1 MNITALNGVDC
12 LHSAAKG
19 APFRIFWAN
28 GTSAPNRDTLTYTFH
43 HHSFCE
49 VHCILRGRVSYGVG
63 EGSVPVCA
71 GQFIVV
77 HQKRP
82 HRVESCSEDF
92 LKLTV
97 AFEVTDAKTVSRKLD
112 EITGNVYS
120 INTPAQNVINTL
132 FDEAEQKGCYKT
144 ERVMHTLYTL
154 LFLLAETVGCT
165 RSEQSAEEAGD
176 LRVTKA
182 KKYIADNSESFF
194 TCEEVA
200 RYCHVSVKQLGRL
213 FKQYEGIGLLA
224 FIHKSKTDA
233 AVALLRETEL
243 SQKKIAEKLGFSD
256 VRYFGKFIV
265 RMTGQTPSALRASN
279 AEEGV

>member
-1 MNITALNGVDC
+1 MNVTSLNGIDF
-12 LHSAAKG
+12 LNATAKG
-19 APFRIFWAN
+19 APFHVCWAN
-28 GTSAPNRDTLTYTFH
+28 VSSAQNRDTLTYTFH
-43 HHSFCE
+43 NHSFCE
-49 VHCILRGRVSYGVG
+49 VHFILRGCVGYGVG
-63 EGSVPVCA
+63 EEGVSVCE

-77 HQKRP
+77 HQKRL

-97 AFEVTDAKTVSRKLD
+97 AFEVSDAEDVLRELD

-120 INTPAQNVINTL
+120 INETMQKVIETL

-144 ERVMHTLYTL
+144 ERVMHTLYNL

-165 RSEQSAEEAGD
+165 RSEQAVERAGD

-182 KKYIADNSESFF
+182 KKYVTDNSENFF

-213 FKQYEGIGLLA
+213 FKQYEGMSLLD
-224 FIHKSKTDA
+224 FIHKSKTDS
-233 AVALLRETEL
+233 AVALLRETDL
-243 SQKKIAEKLGFSD
+243 SQKKIADKLGFSD
-256 VRYFGKFIV
+256 VRYFGKFII
-265 RMTGQTPSALRASN
+265 RMTGQTPSELRASN
-279 AEEGV
+279 AQ